1 MTGVQLGA
9 GAYSSV
15 EQVEIKGTKYA
26 AKEVHGEDL
35 HEQQFYKK
43 FFSELHLLF
52 RLSHSNVVQYRLGV
66 CFLPDS
72 KYPALVVEQ
81 LQTSLHDYLFHSH
94 TDLFADH

>member
-1 MTGVQLGA
+1 MVRISMNNSFTR
-9 GAYSSV
+9 SSS
-15 EQVEIKGTKYA
+15 QSYM
-26 AKEVHGEDL
+26 
-35 HEQQFYKK
+35 Y
-43 FFSELHLLF
+43 LLF